1 MEDITS
7 IVKYETDSENSWGM
21 GQETLPISKSFDEV
35 LKYAIGVKAKL
46 IVKPS
51 FGKYWYIKGINNK
64 KTTCEIKEHI
74 EKNLENGYKKKSRCW
89 LITY

>member
-1 MEDITS
+1 MENITS
-7 IVKYETDSENSWGM
+7 IVKYETDSENSWGL
-21 GQETLPISKSFDEV
+21 GQETQPISQTFDEV
-35 LKYAIGVKAKL
+35 LKYAISIKANL

-64 KTTCEIKEHI
+64 KTTEEIKEHI
-74 EKNLENGYKKKSRCW
+74 EQNLLNSYKKKSKCW

>member
-1 MEDITS
+1 MENITS
-7 IVKYETDSENSWGM
+7 IVKYETDSENSWGI
-21 GQETLPISKSFDEV
+21 GQDTQPISQTFDEV
-35 LKYAIGVKAKL
+35 LKYAISIKANL

-64 KTTCEIKEHI
+64 KTTEEIKEHI
-74 EKNLENGYKKKSRCW
+74 EQNLLNSYKKKSKCW

>member
-1 MEDITS
+1 MENITS
-7 IVKYETDSENSWGM
+7 IVKYETDSENSWGI
-21 GQETLPISKSFDEV
+21 GQETQPISQTFDEV
-35 LKYAIGVKAKL
+35 LKYAISIKANL

-64 KTTCEIKEHI
+64 KTTEEIKEHI
-74 EKNLENGYKKKSRCW
+74 EQNLLNSYKKKSKCW